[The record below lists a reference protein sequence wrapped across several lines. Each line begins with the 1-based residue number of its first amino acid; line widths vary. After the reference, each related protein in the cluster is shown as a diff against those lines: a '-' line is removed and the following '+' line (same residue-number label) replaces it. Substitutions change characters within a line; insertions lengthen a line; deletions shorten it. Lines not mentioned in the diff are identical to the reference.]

1 MEIIGILL
9 MAIFVISAIL
19 MIVLIMLQDDQGE
32 GLGGLFG
39 GGSSTPFGSR
49 SGNVLTRATSI
60 FAVVFLFAIVGLALI
75 NRTKYEEDVLNAAR
89 TEEAGERPDWFQEGA
104 AETEDFSDGEAILEE
119 LESSETEE

>member
-49 SGNVLTRATSI
+49 SGNVLTKATSI

-89 TEEAGERPDWFQEGA
+89 SEEAAERGEWFLGTADTEEIG
-104 AETEDFSDGEAILEE
+104 DGEAILEE